1 MRPDR
6 IIVGEVRGGEAV
18 DLIASALNC
27 GHDGSMSTGHANS
40 AQDMLMRLETMMLM
54 GMEIPLPAIR
64 RQIASGVDIIVHLG
78 RLRDKTR
85 KVLQIAEV
93 TGIEDG
99 EIRLSSLFSFE
110 EEGETSGSVQGRLIR
125 KEKLLHEDKLKM
137 AGFGS
142 A

>member
-1 MRPDR
+1 MP
-6 IIVGEVRGGEAV
+6 
-18 DLIASALNC
+18 
-27 GHDGSMSTGHANS
+27 NS

-110 EEGETSGSVQGRLIR
+110 EGGRDVPAVYR
-125 KEKLLHEDKLKM
+125 ED
-137 AGFGS
+137 
-142 A
+142 